1 MAKEEKGKVKPEA
14 GQPMMK
20 GPEELMKELSK
31 LRMENQMLKANLS
44 RASSEIEM
52 LTLDGVHKK
61 LEWLWKV
68 ITLEG
73 NVDIFGDEFCE
84 TCVNEF
90 KEIMIIPKEA
100 RQQAP
105 QAKPQGKQTPKS

>member
-1 MAKEEKGKVKPEA
+1 MAKEEKGKVRPEA
-14 GQPMMK
+14 DQPMMK

-44 RASSEIEM
+44 RASSQIEM

-73 NVDIFGDEFCE
+73 NFEIFGDEFCE

-105 QAKPQGKQTPKS
+105 QEGKQTPKS